1 MEVIEVAGVSEA
13 EDEVVIEAE
22 EVVVG
27 AEVVV
32 VDSKVCSIN
41 LLH

>member
-1 MEVIEVAGVSEA
+1 MIEVAGVSEA